1 MKFNKILKKKY
12 SLLNEA
18 PPADLDSIEDVPEA
32 ETPPEQS
39 TEEPTEEPTEETPN
53 LNTQGVQYL
62 VDLIRKALLIDKLDD
77 REKADLINL
86 TIDANNAFNNLENKI
101 LPILNKYI
109 PETTA

>member
-1 MKFNKILKKKY
+1 MKFNNILKKKY

-39 TEEPTEEPTEETPN
+39 TEEPTEETPN

-86 TIDANNAFNNLENKI
+86 TINANNAFNNLENKI

>member
-1 MKFNKILKKKY
+1 MKFNDILKKKY
-12 SLLNEA
+12 GLLNEQ
-18 PPADLDSIEDVPEA
+18 PPATLDDTETTAPEEPTTDQPA
-32 ETPPEQS
+32 A
-39 TEEPTEEPTEETPN
+39 EEPTEEAPK
-53 LNTQGVQYL
+53 LDTQGVQYL

-109 PETTA
+109 PETTT